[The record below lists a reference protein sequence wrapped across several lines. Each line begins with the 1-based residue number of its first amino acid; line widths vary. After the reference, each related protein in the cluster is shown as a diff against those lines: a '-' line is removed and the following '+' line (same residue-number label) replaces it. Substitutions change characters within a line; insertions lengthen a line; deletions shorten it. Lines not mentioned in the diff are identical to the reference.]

1 MLRNTLG
8 TRLFAAGLLVAV
20 LVLFQRQLRL
30 ALDTVRAFEARVGLA
45 LVPSAVI
52 LVVVLVL

>member
-30 ALDTVRAFEARVGLA
+30 ALDTVHAFEARVGLA
-45 LVPSAVI
+45 LVPSAYSCVR
-52 LVVVLVL
+52 